1 MAQAHVLTQLLP
13 ADADRVLWVRESGL
27 APEVLAEYAGA
38 LDGVCPGRWD
48 VLELQGGEAL
58 KRWDAMPQLF
68 DAFRAYGLTRS
79 SLVLTHGGGA
89 LSDALGLATAVWKR
103 GLRVAHMPTTTLAMV
118 DAAWGG
124 KTGINWRGSKNQLGT
139 FTLPEFVHL
148 DARWLVTL
156 PDRERR
162 AGLAEVAKHAM
173 LHAHLGQAHLED
185 WPNWDTSSDTLE
197 AWTAKLEKSAQSKM
211 AVVDADLHERGAR
224 AQLNLGHTFG
234 HAVEA
239 HFAATT
245 HPWLHG
251 EAVALGLRLALF
263 QAKDSS
269 PEACLFLDR
278 WLATHVP
285 LPNTPLTQWPDA
297 ESLWS
302 HMAHDKKNVADLV
315 VDVAWHGWGKAEWP
329 VMLEK
334 SAFEAT
340 WTRFVRSLEE
350 AGTT

>member
-1 MAQAHVLTQLLP
+1 MS
-13 ADADRVLWVRESGL
+13 DAVGL
-27 APEVLAEYAGA
+27 AA
-38 LDGVCPGRWD
+38 
-48 VLELQGGEAL
+48 
-58 KRWDAMPQLF
+58 AM
-68 DAFRAYGLTRS
+68 
-79 SLVLTHGGGA
+79 
-89 LSDALGLATAVWKR
+89 WKR
-103 GLRVAHMPTTTLAMV
+103 GLRVAHMPTTTLAMA

-173 LHAHLGQAHLED
+173 LHAHLGQAHLEG
-185 WPNWDTSSDTLE
+185 WPAWDTSSDALE
-197 AWTAKLEKSAQSKM
+197 ALTAKLEKSARSKM

-224 AQLNLGHTFG
+224 AQLNLGHTVG

-239 HFAATT
+239 HFAATA

-251 EAVALGLRLALF
+251 EAVALGLRFVLF

-278 WLATHVP
+278 WLAIQVP
-285 LPNTPLTQWPDA
+285 LPGAPLTQWPDA

-302 HMAHDKKNVADLV
+302 HMAHDKKNVADQV

-334 SAFEAT
+334 STFEAT
-340 WTRFVRSLEE
+340 WARFVRSLGE
-350 AGTT
+350 AGQN